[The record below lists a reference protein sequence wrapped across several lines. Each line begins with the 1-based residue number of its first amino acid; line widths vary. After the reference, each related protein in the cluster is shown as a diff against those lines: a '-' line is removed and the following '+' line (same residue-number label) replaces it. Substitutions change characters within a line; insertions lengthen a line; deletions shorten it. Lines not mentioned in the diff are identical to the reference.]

1 MARIREYEELIDL
14 QDKAIEALKQAL
26 AAMAIAL
33 NTIERARNEHGYPQ
47 KFDFG
52 SQPDQVYALTKYYTK
67 PNSYDAYGLGGAVGG
82 LGVYNNGMSVS
93 QANTQASNLSAVE
106 QMYYQK
112 KLAESAQFMLEP

>member
-1 MARIREYEELIDL
+1 LARIREYEEIITL
-14 QDKAIEALKQAL
+14 QDKAIEALKQANRAL
-26 AAMAIAL
+26 EIAL
-33 NTIERARNEHGYPQ
+33 STLERARNEHGYPQ

-52 SQPDQVYALTKYYTK
+52 PQPDQVYDLTKY
-67 PNSYDAYGLGGAVGG
+67 GGAVGG

>member
-1 MARIREYEELIDL
+1 LARIREYEELIDL

-52 SQPDQVYALTKYYTK
+52 PQPDQVYDLTKY
-67 PNSYDAYGLGGAVGG
+67 GGAVGG

-93 QANTQASNLSAVE
+93 QANTQASNLSVE
-106 QMYYQK
+106 QMYYKK